1 MRRKFMSMALT
12 AAMVLSMAAT
22 PVFAEDT
29 ASDEGFNLNLCIA
42 SEPQTIDPA
51 LNSAVDGAIMCN
63 HMFEGLAKWVNDGEG
78 NAVTAPGQAESWEKA
93 ENEDGTVT
101 YTVKLRDGIKWS
113 DGQAVTAGDFVYAW
127 QRLANPETAADY
139 CYMIDMVKGYDAVAD
154 GSADPSTLG
163 ITAVDD
169 QTLQIDLTY
178 DCPYFEEI
186 MAFPATFPV
195 RQDMVESSDNW
206 TFDPSTYIGNGPYKM
221 TEWSH
226 NAYISMEK
234 NENYYDYENLG
245 PDTIKFTLLDD
256 NNAMLKGYNNGELD
270 FIENLPVDEIPTYL
284 ASGELEIGD
293 YLGTYYVCFNTEDE
307 VFSDPNIR
315 KAFSLVI
322 DRNYIVENVSQA
334 GEVPADGYVPNG
346 VNDAAG
352 AGSDDFRTVGGSY
365 YSISDEDYEANCEE
379 ARQLLAD
386 AGYPNGEGFPTVEY
400 LYNTAD
406 NHKKIGEALQN
417 MWQTELGVTVNLNN
431 QDWNVFLQNRKDGNF
446 QIARNGWI
454 ADYNDP
460 CSFLDMWYTD
470 GGNNDVNGELDFI
483 ENLPVDEIPTYLA
496 SGELEI
502 GDYLGTYYVCFNTED
517 EVFSD
522 PNIRKAF
529 SLVID
534 RNYIV
539 ENVSQAGEV
548 PADGYVPNGVNDAA
562 GAGSDDFRTVG
573 GSYYSISDED
583 YEANCEEARQLLA
596 DAGYPNGEGFP
607 TVEYLYNTADNH
619 KKIGEAL
626 QNMWQTELGVTVNL
640 NNQDWNVFLQ
650 NRKDGNFQIARNGWI
665 ADYNDPCSFLDMWY
679 TDGGNND
686 AQYSNPDYDA
696 AIDAAKA
703 TSDPE
708 ERMKAFHEAEDI
720 LIGQD
725 SVLAPIY
732 FYTQPYMLNPD
743 IDGMYY
749 TPLGYFFFGYTSKK

>member
-1 MRRKFMSMALT
+1 MKNTKKFLALALASVMAVSV
-12 AAMVLSMAAT
+12 AACGSSSSTNDTSAADSST
-22 PVFAEDT
+22 TTEAADTT
-29 ASDEGFNLNLCIA
+29 ASADGYNLAVCLA
-42 SEPQTIDPA
+42 SEPMTIDPA
-51 LNSAVDGAIMCN
+51 LNSAVDGAIMAN
-63 HMFEGLAKWVNDGEG
+63 HMFEGLVKWVDNGSGE
-78 NAVTAPGQAESWEKA
+78 AELAPGQAESWEKTV
-93 ENEDGTVT
+93 NDDGTVT
-101 YTVKLRDGIKWS
+101 YAIKMRDGIKWS
-113 DGQAVTAGDFVYAW
+113 DGKDVTAGDFEYSW
-127 QRLANPETAADY
+127 KRLADPATAADY
-139 CYMIDMVKGYDAVAD
+139 CYMIDMVQGYAEVAD
-154 GSADPSTLG
+154 GSADKDTLG
-163 ITAVDD
+163 IKAVDD
-169 QTLQIDLTY
+169 KNLEITLSY

-195 RQDMVESSDNW
+195 RQDIVEGNEEW
-206 TFDPSTYIGNGPYKM
+206 TYSPETYIGNGAYKM
-221 TEWSH
+221 VEWSH
-226 NAYISMEK
+226 NAYILTEK
-234 NENYYDYENLG
+234 SETYYDYEKLG
-245 PDTIKFTLLDD
+245 PDTIKYTLLDD
-256 NNAMLKGYNNGELD
+256 NNAMLAAFNSGELN
-270 FIENLPVDEIPTYL
+270 FIMNFPTDEMANYL
-284 ASGELEIGD
+284 ASGQI
-293 YLGTYYVCFNTEDE
+293 TVA
-307 VFSDPNIR
+307 P
-315 KAFSLVI
+315 
-322 DRNYIVENVSQA
+322 YI
-334 GEVPADGYVPNG
+334 
-346 VNDAAG
+346 
-352 AGSDDFRTVGGSY
+352 
-365 YSISDEDYEANCEE
+365 
-379 ARQLLAD
+379 
-386 AGYPNGEGFPTVEY
+386 
-400 LYNTAD
+400 
-406 NHKKIGEALQN
+406 
-417 MWQTELGVTVNLNN
+417 
-431 QDWNVFLQNRKDGNF
+431 
-446 QIARNGWI
+446 
-454 ADYNDP
+454 
-460 CSFLDMWYTD
+460 
-470 GGNNDVNGELDFI
+470 
-483 ENLPVDEIPTYLA
+483 
-496 SGELEI
+496 
-502 GDYLGTYYVCFNTED
+502 GTYYVCFNTED